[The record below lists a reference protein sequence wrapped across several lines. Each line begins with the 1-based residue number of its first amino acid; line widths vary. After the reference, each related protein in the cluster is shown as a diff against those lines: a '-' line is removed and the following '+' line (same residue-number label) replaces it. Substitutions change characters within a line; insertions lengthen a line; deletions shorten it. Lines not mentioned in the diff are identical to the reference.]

1 MLSLFSSCI
10 EENNCKERIKTQ
22 KEEVNIDTL
31 PYFTETIEPY
41 ISIYE
46 EALPANLCDK
56 IIKLYAKNKHLHFE
70 GRTLAGLSSDTKKT
84 TDMSITMGDDSELKA
99 IDGLL
104 KNNLGHYM
112 EKYITKILGT
122 YDNRY
127 LTQGEMNDIGY
138 QVQKYNKNGGL
149 YETHTDDSSQ
159 ILFNEIHSRVV
170 TFIWYL
176 NDVTEGGET
185 VFIKKCKIKPK
196 KGNLL
201 IFPSLW
207 TYPHCG
213 MVPES
218 NDKYI
223 VTGWMYMSRNNLK
236 VEFEFE

>member
-10 EENNCKERIKTQ
+10 QENNCKELIKEQ
-22 KEEVNIDTL
+22 KENVKIDTL
-31 PYFTETIEPY
+31 PYFTETIDPY

-46 EALPANLCDK
+46 EALPADLCDK

-70 GRTLAGLSSDTKKT
+70 GRTLSGLTSDLKKT
-84 TDMSITMGDDSELKA
+84 TDMSITRGEDLELNT
-99 IDGLL
+99 IDGIL
-104 KNNLGHYM
+104 KNNLGHHM
-112 EKYITKILGT
+112 EKYVMNILGT
-122 YDNRY
+122 CDNRY
-127 LTQGEMNDIGY
+127 LTEGEMHDTGY
-138 QVQKYNKNGGL
+138 QLQKYNKNEGL
-149 YETHTDDSSQ
+149 YNTHTDDSSQ
-159 ILFNEIHSRVV
+159 ILSNEIHSRVV

-185 VFIKKCKIKPK
+185 VFINKCKIKPK

-223 VTGWMYMSRNNLK
+223 VTGWMYMSTNNIQNI
-236 VEFEFE
+236 